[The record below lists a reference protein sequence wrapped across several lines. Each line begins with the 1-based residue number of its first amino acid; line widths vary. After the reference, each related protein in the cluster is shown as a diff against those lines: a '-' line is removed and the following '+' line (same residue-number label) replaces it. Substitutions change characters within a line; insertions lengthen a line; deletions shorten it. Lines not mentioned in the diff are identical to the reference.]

1 MLLAMRLSR
10 QRLLISRE
18 DKATH
23 THGDSL
29 EDRFHRRTRAAV
41 RRTRAAVR
49 QEECDGLAHLR
60 SRDSGEE

>member
-41 RRTRAAVR
+41 R